1 MKDVQKK
8 KNPLKEFFFK
18 IELKFFP
25 EISFKIEF
33 GFKR

>member
-1 MKDVQKK
+1 MKKVQKK
-8 KNPLKEFFFK
+8 KKSFKDFFLK

-33 GFKR
+33 GFKC